1 MKKILIPL
9 LAFTL
14 LVSPVLVS
22 AQYEGLV
29 KCDGVVLPGE
39 KGKTK
44 CDFIALMNQ
53 IQFLINWGI
62 GMLLVLSVAVAAYT
76 GILYMYAGFSG
87 DVGKAQEAKSNFT
100 KIFVGIL
107 IVLSAWLI
115 VRTLLNWLLNRE
127 VYKFDL
133 IG

>member
-14 LVSPVLVS
+14 ITSPLLVS

-39 KGKTK
+39 QGKTK

-76 GILYMYAGFSG
+76 GILYMYAGFTG
-87 DVGKAQEAKSNFT
+87 NVGQAQEAKSNFT

-107 IVLSAWLI
+107 IVLSAWLM

-127 VYKFDL
+127 AYTFDL